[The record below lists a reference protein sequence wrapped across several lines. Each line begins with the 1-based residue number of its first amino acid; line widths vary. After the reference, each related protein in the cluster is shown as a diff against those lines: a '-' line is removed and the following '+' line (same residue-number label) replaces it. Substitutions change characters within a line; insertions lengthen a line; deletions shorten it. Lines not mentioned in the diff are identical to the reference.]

1 MINYLAKTASFT
13 TSISLRII
21 FSIWVKREVDC
32 LYNLEA
38 YMLEAIFNF
47 LKIVQKKKLF
57 RNSKSKL

>member
-13 TSISLRII
+13 TSVSLRII
-21 FSIWVKREVDC
+21 FSMWVKMEVDC

-47 LKIVQKKKLF
+47 LKLF
-57 RNSKSKL
+57 RNSKSKLYREC

>member
-13 TSISLRII
+13 TSVSLRII

-47 LKIVQKKKLF
+47 LKIVQK
-57 RNSKSKL
+57 

>member
-13 TSISLRII
+13 TSVSLRII
-21 FSIWVKREVDC
+21 FSIWEVDC

-47 LKIVQKKKLF
+47 LKIVQKQ
-57 RNSKSKL
+57 